1 MWCWKTL
8 ESLLDCKEIRQVDPK
23 GKKPYIFI
31 GRTGAEAKAP
41 VLWPPD
47 AICRLIGKD
56 PGSGKD
62 RRQKDKGVVED
73 GMFSITDSMEMNL
86 SKLWEI
92 VKKRGAWCVVAH

>member
-47 AICRLIGKD
+47 AICL
-56 PGSGKD
+56 
-62 RRQKDKGVVED
+62 
-73 GMFSITDSMEMNL
+73 TH
-86 SKLWEI
+86 W
-92 VKKRGAWCVVAH
+92 KRP